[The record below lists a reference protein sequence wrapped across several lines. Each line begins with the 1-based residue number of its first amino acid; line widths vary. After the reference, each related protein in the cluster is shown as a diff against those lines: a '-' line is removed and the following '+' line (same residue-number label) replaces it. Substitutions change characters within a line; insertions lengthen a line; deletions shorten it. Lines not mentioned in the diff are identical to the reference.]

1 VLSPYHKNYTPLS
14 ATPTGVN
21 PVFISP
27 VRSVRNSPAVK
38 DTPDGIKKPINFTPQ
53 RTVPKNP
60 FEYEVEHLEGNI
72 FMSPGV
78 FSMAGST
85 PATDEKVK

>member
-1 VLSPYHKNYTPLS
+1 MTSSSEYYFQQVNPLS

-60 FEYEVEHLEGNI
+60 FEYEVEHLEGKI
-72 FMSPGV
+72 FMSPC
-78 FSMAGST
+78 FN
-85 PATDEKVK
+85 